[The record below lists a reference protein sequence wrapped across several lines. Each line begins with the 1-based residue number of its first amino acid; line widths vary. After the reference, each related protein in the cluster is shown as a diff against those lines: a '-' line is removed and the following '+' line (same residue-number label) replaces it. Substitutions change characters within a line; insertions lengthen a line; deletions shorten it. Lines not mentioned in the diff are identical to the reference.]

1 MNTEENAVQKDN
13 ALLVKI
19 VQAVKTAQKT
29 VELVV
34 FVNKKAEKNSAFTI
48 LKNFVNLTQKEFSP
62 LLPEHFYF

>member
-62 LLPEHFYF
+62 LSPEHFYF